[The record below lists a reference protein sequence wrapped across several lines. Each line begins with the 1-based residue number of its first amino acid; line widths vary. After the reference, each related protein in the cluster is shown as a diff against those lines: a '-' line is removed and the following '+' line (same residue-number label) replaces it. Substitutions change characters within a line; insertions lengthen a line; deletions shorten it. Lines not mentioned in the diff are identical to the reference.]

1 MPSIQRQPEDS
12 ATSAPPPPV
21 SAAGTDH
28 LRHLP
33 KMSPTAGV
41 GTEEYVAISVPA
53 VFALLLGFASI
64 LALMEAPFVVIALA
78 GIVVAIVALV
88 QIPNSNGTQSGEG
101 MAVAGLFLA
110 VGITSFVL
118 AADVMESWGR
128 SHDRAAIKQVTEL
141 FGKDLNVSQFDAAYD
156 LFSQHF
162 KARVSRQEFVQK
174 MSVLQDELRH
184 TQANVQGLGIIHE
197 VDWNGLATFYADP
210 DSGTVTADT
219 YIDFKFTNTDSV
231 QSVAATFRKVGDDW
245 TIDSLPSMFPPK
257 R

>member
-12 ATSAPPPPV
+12 AASAPPPV
-21 SAAGTDH
+21 SAAGTEH

-41 GTEEYVAISVPA
+41 GTEDYVAISVPA
-53 VFALLLGFASI
+53 VFALLLGFTSI

-110 VGITSFVL
+110 VGITSFVF
-118 AADVMESWGR
+118 AADVMESMGR
-128 SHDRAAIKQVTEL
+128 SHDRAAIKQVAET
-141 FGKDLNVSQFDAAYD
+141 FGKDLSGFQYDAAYD

-162 KARVSRQEFVQK
+162 KSRVSRQEFVQK
-174 MSVLQDELRH
+174 MSGMQDDLSH
-184 TQANVQGLGIIHE
+184 NLANVQGLGIIHE
-197 VDWNGLATFYADP
+197 VDWNGLATFYADAN
-210 DSGTVTADT
+210 SGTVTADT
-219 YIDFKFTNTDSV
+219 YIDFKFANTDSP
-231 QSVAATFRKVGDDW
+231 QAVASTFRKVGDDW
-245 TIDSLPSMFPPK
+245 TIDSLPSLFPPQ